1 MSDSTTT
8 AKTSASDSSK
18 SVSSESKSTVDSSSS
33 SSESSTK
40 KSSGGGSRP
49 ISYFSSVSTD
59 EYRSG
64 WEAIFGK
71 NGKSAG
77 RKTNVVKKTKSS
89 PAITLP
95 VALQLDD
102 EDLTPQLR
110 SLLQDTLKKKARKEK
125 LSLGRALS
133 KSGVR
138 LSLDC
143 KISD

>member
-18 SVSSESKSTVDSSSS
+18 SSSSESKSTVDSSSS

-64 WEAIFGK
+64 WEEIFGK

-77 RKTNVVKKTKSS
+77 RKTNGVKKTKSL

-110 SLLQDTLKKKARKEK
+110 SILKDTLKKKARKEK
-125 LSLGRALS
+125 LSLGQALS

-138 LSLDC
+138 LSLVC